1 LELIIFYE
9 ELKRKTEE
17 ENSYLKSNEEVD
29 STKVERLAI
38 AKRIVRDKIEKYE
51 KLHEK
56 TELTIQQREYLKNL
70 IKIISGIEKANIL
83 LYKKKMSEMEKKMQN
98 VDQEVKLKTSYALPL
113 QNDPKFLDKK
123 S

>member
-1 LELIIFYE
+1 MELIIFYE

-56 TELTIQQREYLKNL
+56 TELTIQQREYLK
-70 IKIISGIEKANIL
+70 IL
-83 LYKKKMSEMEKKMQN
+83 
-98 VDQEVKLKTSYALPL
+98 
-113 QNDPKFLDKK
+113 
-123 S
+123 

>member
-1 LELIIFYE
+1 MELIIFYE

-70 IKIISGIEKANIL
+70 IKIISGIEKANVL

-98 VDQEVKLKTSYALPL
+98 VDQEVKLKTSYALPV

>member
-1 LELIIFYE
+1 MELIIFYE